1 MKKLALKVL
10 SMAGLF
16 AMLAVVP
23 ALGGPRNHKIEA
35 DIPFD
40 FMVRDTTFPAGTY
53 TVTQVTPGVL
63 LVRSLDRRDSTMVAT
78 TSVETEGELQDQA
91 TLVFNRYADQYFLTQ
106 VWEGGYADGNKLVKS
121 HEEREVAKAW
131 ELEGAHSQHMEMD
144 HS

>member
-1 MKKLALKVL
+1 MNKLALKVL

-23 ALGGPRNHKIEA
+23 ALGGPLNHKIEA

-63 LVRSLDRRDSTMVAT
+63 LVRSLDRHASTMVAT

-106 VWEGGYADGNKLVKS
+106 VWEGGYANGSKLVKS

-131 ELEGAHSQHMEMD
+131 ELEGAHSQHMKMD